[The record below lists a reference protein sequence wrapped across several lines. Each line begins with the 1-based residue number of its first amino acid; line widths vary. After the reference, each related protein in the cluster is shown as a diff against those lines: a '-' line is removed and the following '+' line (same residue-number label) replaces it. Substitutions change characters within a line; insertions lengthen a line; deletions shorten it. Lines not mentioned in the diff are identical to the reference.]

1 MCLGIPGKIV
11 KIEAPHQ
18 AVVEVV
24 GNVQR
29 LVNIRLTP
37 EIQVGDWIVIHA
49 GFAIQKLDAD
59 EAEATW
65 ALFREYGINDAF

>member
-11 KIEAPHQ
+11 KIEASHQ

-29 LVNIRLTP
+29 MVNIRLTP

-65 ALFREYGINDAF
+65 SLFREYGINDAF